1 MIKARNGGPKKAW
14 GPSRGPQNC
23 VKPVFYAKGDN
34 SVTICANTFGLAAM
48 MSPLCR

>member
-1 MIKARNGGPKKAW
+1 MIRAREAAPKKAR

-23 VKPVFYAKGDN
+23 VKAVFYAKGDN